1 MTLKNGPSCGISALS
16 QKNKLKN
23 EGLVTMVTISYT
35 KDLQFKP
42 TCGH

>member
-1 MTLKNGPSCGISALS
+1 MTLKNGPSCGISTSS

-23 EGLVTMVTISYT
+23 EGLVAMVTISCT
-35 KDLQFKP
+35 KDLQFKA